1 MSLLLTL
8 DDTIRNLTNAIGV
21 YRLKINFIEIL
32 NQSWEFLTKVKC
44 ETRVWPFRAV
54 YDKIKKKIN
63 RENTSSIKIGQIRW
77 DFANPRNL
85 FPLKLVHTFS
95 QVVEL

>member
-1 MSLLLTL
+1 M
-8 DDTIRNLTNAIGV
+8 
-21 YRLKINFIEIL
+21 
-32 NQSWEFLTKVKC
+32 
-44 ETRVWPFRAV
+44 RVWPFRAV
-54 YDKIKKKIN
+54 YDKRKKKIN